1 MYATRTDL
9 TRRVLLSLL
18 AVVEDTPLSDDM
30 LIDCVSVRFMPRPTR
45 GDVIQA
51 IKDAEQSGYIH
62 GATVP
67 LEGVVWTLTTK
78 GQLKARELR

>member
-18 AVVEDTPLSDDM
+18 AVEDTPLSNDM

-51 IKDAEQSGYIH
+51 IKDAEDAGYIH
-62 GATVP
+62 GATLP